1 MSVSLLP
8 SLCIRLFASPLASAR
23 ACVGR
28 LQMSR
33 CLSFS
38 LSVCMS
44 SCVFACARCSH
55 SSVAVCVCVRARVH
69 LERFQD
75 KQDVIAG
82 YMFHVVIENTQTNCY
97 FTEKVRQRGQT
108 VGMTAHACL
117 PCAPACSFALSLLLC
132 SFFLAPLLFPPPL
145 GTRPPPSLPLSRPPT
160 RARTH
165 C

>member
-1 MSVSLLP
+1 MSVSLHP
-8 SLCIRLFASPLASAR
+8 SLCIPARVSSCVCWALANVSLL
-23 ACVGR
+23 V
-28 LQMSR
+28 L
-33 CLSFS
+33 
-38 LSVCMS
+38 LSVCLH
-44 SCVFACARCSH
+44 VFLCLCLCPLLPLKRCG
-55 SSVAVCVCVRARVH
+55 VCVCVRARVH

-145 GTRPPPSLPLSRPPT
+145 GTRPPPSLSLSRPPT